1 MTITLSWDLFV
12 LVFFVVIVSYSF
24 IVGRDST
31 LKIILGT
38 YVSMI
43 AADAG
48 GTLFSQYLGG
58 SEMFVKI
65 LKFAAVGNEQEA
77 MVLVKVLIF
86 IGFVIIFA
94 VKGAFEVD
102 TVDDRSAAI
111 RFVLSIV
118 YAIMSAG
125 LIISAI
131 LVFVSGIS
139 FIGLGEQKTTV
150 TALWDVYNESELIR
164 SIVNNSALWFSLPAL
179 AFLVQS
185 LHTNKE

>member
-12 LVFFVVIVSYSF
+12 LVFFVVIVAYSF

-48 GTLFSQYLGG
+48 GTIFSQYLSG
-58 SEMFVKI
+58 SVMFTNL

-77 MVLVKVLIF
+77 MVLVKVVIF
-86 IGFVIIFA
+86 IAFVIIFA

-102 TVDDRSAAI
+102 TVDDRSVSV
-111 RFVLSIV
+111 RFVLSVV

-125 LIISAI
+125 LIVSAV

-139 FIGLGEQKTTV
+139 FIGLGEPKTTV
-150 TALWDVYNESELIR
+150 TALWDVYNESALIR
-164 SIVNNSALWFSLPAL
+164 SIINNSALWFSLPAL
-179 AFLVQS
+179 AFLVHS
-185 LHTNKE
+185 LYTKRE